1 MPRRIGTAGH
11 AFGGTDRMK
20 SKGKTANY
28 KPAVDQE
35 KDLNLAIYR
44 IQKGRAHTNE
54 TKVTIAAVA
63 REAGVSTALIHNHY
77 PAVAEVIRE
86 IQGRSSRA
94 MRDIKHQDL
103 IAERQKSAGY
113 RQENE
118 ELKAK
123 LASIASINEVLLEE
137 NSAFKA
143 KLRDRGVVELASSK
157 PHR

>member
-1 MPRRIGTAGH
+1 
-11 AFGGTDRMK
+11 MK

-28 KPAVDQE
+28 KPAEDRE
-35 KDLNLAIYR
+35 KDLKLAIYR
-44 IQKGRAHTNE
+44 IQQGRSHTIE

-77 PAVAEVIRE
+77 PAVAEAIRE
-86 IQGRSSRA
+86 IQGRSSRT
-94 MRDIKHQDL
+94 MRDAKHQDL

-137 NSAFKA
+137 NGALKA
-143 KLRDRGVVELASSK
+143 KLKDRGVVELVSSQ
-157 PHR
+157 PRR